1 LSGRP
6 TPEPPNFH
14 GFSCKKANLRI
25 GNQLDFRKFTA
36 MIPQMI
42 LPIEPVTLSIDQINE
57 LHGKLSALR
66 HDVNNQTSLIA
77 ASVELMRRRPES
89 AERMLAMLVEQP
101 HKISESI
108 AKFSGDMESA
118 LGITRS

>member
-1 LSGRP
+1 
-6 TPEPPNFH
+6 
-14 GFSCKKANLRI
+14 
-25 GNQLDFRKFTA
+25 

-42 LPIEPVTLSIDQINE
+42 LPTEPVTLSIDQINE